1 MSILSDTYAAYLLA
15 LAETPAKHAI
25 VAHVDAYIMA
35 ANAQKARIRELEAS
49 IAALKN
55 DRLTW
60 AMACECAC
68 DACEVLS
75 SRIAH
80 LPTANR
86 EGEHD

>member
-1 MSILSDTYAAYLLA
+1 MGMVKKSERARLNM
-15 LAETPAKHAI
+15 E
-25 VAHVDAYIMA
+25 MA
-35 ANAQKARIRELEAS
+35 AARIAELEDRIRELEAS

-80 LPTANR
+80 LPTVDR
-86 EGEHD
+86 KGEHE

>member
-1 MSILSDTYAAYLLA
+1 MSEHAGNCGYVLHGWACDCGLWEQSAVMF
-15 LAETPAKHAI
+15 KH
-25 VAHVDAYIMA
+25 
-35 ANAQKARIRELEAS
+35 QERIRELEAS

-80 LPTANR
+80 LPTVDR
-86 EGEHD
+86 EGEHG

>member
-1 MSILSDTYAAYLLA
+1 MRFTNPYEHIEQLQMRVEA
-15 LAETPAKHAI
+15 
-25 VAHVDAYIMA
+25 
-35 ANAQKARIRELEAS
+35 LEAS

-80 LPTANR
+80 L
-86 EGEHD
+86 